1 MTALSALLLVALS
14 IWMIDIF
21 WHKTAV
27 APTALTAF
35 CYAGILLSIGVFV
48 AKNHPPARDALL
60 GAFAVFCIA
69 LAFKFIKRG
78 FSLIGKKRR
87 AKIHQH
93 TKNNNDQN

>member
-1 MTALSALLLVALS
+1 MV
-14 IWMIDIF
+14 DIF

-35 CYAGILLSIGVFV
+35 CYAGILIAIGVFV

-60 GAFAVFCIA
+60 GAFDVFCIA
-69 LAFKFIKRG
+69 MAFKFIKRG
-78 FSLIGKKRR
+78 FSLIGKKGR

-93 TKNNNDQN
+93 TKNNNAQN

>member
-14 IWMIDIF
+14 IWMVDIF

-35 CYAGILLSIGVFV
+35 CYAGILIAIGVFV

-60 GAFAVFCIA
+60 GAFDVFCIA
-69 LAFKFIKRG
+69 MAFKFIKRG

-87 AKIHQH
+87 TKIHQN
-93 TKNNNDQN
+93 TKDKNT